1 MRQADDERWYWASE
15 NFPASE
21 VSLRVAAPENV
32 VIIDTGGDRPAVI
45 GEVDLF
51 SAPTLVHED
60 AIYLHESRQY
70 HVDRLDW
77 GERKAYVRPVDVDH
91 YTQAD
96 LAVTL
101 KPLEVFA
108 EEPLDVGP
116 RRAATRAHGEVMVST
131 LASLYKKLKLDTHEN
146 LGWGRIHLPETELH
160 STAWWLA
167 LAEDATTG
175 WRRDELDRALLG
187 AGRAL
192 RTVSCLLVMSDPRDL
207 GMVAQVRSPHL
218 GRPVV
223 YLWETVPGGVGLST
237 RLFDRT
243 TELVEAARSLVEGC
257 DCRTGCPGCVGPDA
271 GATGPD
277 ARTSATRLLR
287 QLAGMRL
294 AA

>member
-1 MRQADDERWYWASE
+1 
-15 NFPASE
+15 
-21 VSLRVAAPENV
+21 
-32 VIIDTGGDRPAVI
+32 
-45 GEVDLF
+45 VDLF
-51 SAPTLVHED
+51 GAPTLVHED

-108 EEPLDVGP
+108 EERLGAAGAAP
-116 RRAATRAHGEVMVST
+116 ATRAHGEVMVST
-131 LASLYKKLKLDTHEN
+131 LATVYKKLKLDTHEN

-167 LAEDATTG
+167 LDEAAGAG
-175 WRRDELDRALLG
+175 WRRDELDRALVG
-187 AGRAL
+187 VGRAL
-192 RTVSCLLVMSDPRDL
+192 QTVACLLVMSDPRDL

-237 RLFDRT
+237 RLFDRAD
-243 TELVEAARSLVEGC
+243 ELIEAARGLVEGC
-257 DCRTGCPGCVGPDA
+257 GCQAGCPACVGPDT
-271 GATGPD
+271 GVGGPD
-277 ARTSATRLLR
+277 ARTVAIRLLR
-287 QLAGMRL
+287 ELCGTSTL